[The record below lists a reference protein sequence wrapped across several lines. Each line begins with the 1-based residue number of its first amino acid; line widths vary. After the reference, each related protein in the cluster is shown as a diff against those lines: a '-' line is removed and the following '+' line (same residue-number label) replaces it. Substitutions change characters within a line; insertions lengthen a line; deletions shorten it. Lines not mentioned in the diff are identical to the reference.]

1 MANTLQDL
9 EVNEL
14 SSNIPRRSN
23 KKIRKRKQLDSLLK
37 FRPVKKRSD
46 DILRSSED
54 ELFLPEQK
62 LSISRHTSRHS
73 SFCKYSQRILTI
85 LTLCTFLSICIG
97 LIYANIQLK
106 SNVQD
111 LSVRISA
118 MEKRYSKAD
127 LSNALITIEQL
138 KNRLNMLEHWNLSL
152 ISNQLQKLQ
161 LNMLLNEKDTFPS
174 KSRDLEKREMLD
186 ANEHILNWNDEIN
199 SLRNQPQTVNH
210 TAQFQILIKNFDD
223 LSSFVYISSNRTT
236 KILTDLGLNLDKLRN
251 KLDDCQ
257 CTSNSSL
264 NSTTNVNDKQN
275 DGELMSVKRR
285 QLFVG
290 VLDNKFWTN
299 EKLRAYF
306 IKHGTMN
313 DNQYILDCQV
323 MSYKEARFAGKS
335 FAFIEFND
343 KACVDLCMSKRSQFY
358 DEYGITIKRLLPD
371 SITKCQRLIS
381 SPEIVIRLSSP
392 DSLFTDGNL
401 RSYFGTYGTIRDL
414 KILEEEGTAGI
425 CFITF
430 DDVDSSD
437 RVLLDVPHYLNEKL
451 LLIDKYSAPEHV
463 CSLSQYTHIDKKD
476 AYRVRRWY
484 SIFRNLSDFIRPIT
498 VLYKT
503 RYALTKYQFGEQI
516 CASREN
522 LNAKR
527 ESLVEVENAHNDVKQ
542 NCNQLRKVNE
552 NLRQQIAD
560 IQEKNEKMKANY
572 EYQIEE
578 QQRKNQELQNA
589 ISYLQDNSL

>member
-1 MANTLQDL
+1 MASTLQDL

-37 FRPVKKRSD
+37 FRPAKKRSD

-73 SFCKYSQRILTI
+73 SLCKYSQCII
-85 LTLCTFLSICIG
+85 SIFTLCTFLSICIG

-106 SNVQD
+106 SHVQD
-111 LSVRISA
+111 LSVRINA
-118 MEKRYSKAD
+118 MEKRYSETD
-127 LSNALITIEQL
+127 LSDALITIEQL
-138 KNRLNMLEHWNLSL
+138 RNRLNMLEHWNLSL

-161 LNMLLNEKDTFPS
+161 LNMLLNEKDILPS
-174 KSRDLEKREMLD
+174 KSRNLERRRKFD
-186 ANEHILNWNDEIN
+186 ANAHILNWNDEIN
-199 SLRNQPQTVNH
+199 SLRNQAQTVDY
-210 TAQFQILIKNFDD
+210 TAQFQGLKKNFVD

-236 KILTDLGLNLDKLRN
+236 KILTELELNLDELRN

-257 CTSNSSL
+257 CISNSSL

-275 DGELMSVKRR
+275 EGELMSVKRR

-323 MSYKEARFAGKS
+323 MSYSEARFAGKS

-343 KACVDLCMSKRSQFY
+343 QACVDLCMSKRSQFH

-392 DSLFTDGNL
+392 DSLFTDENL

-414 KILEEEGTAGI
+414 KILDEEDTAGI
-425 CFITF
+425 CLITF

-451 LLIDKYSAPEHV
+451 LSIHKYSTPEYV
-463 CSLSQYTHIDKKD
+463 CSLSQYTYIDEKD

-484 SIFRNLSDFIRPIT
+484 PILRNLTDFVRPIT

-516 CASREN
+516 RASREN

-560 IQEKNEKMKANY
+560 IQEKNEKMKADY

-578 QQRKNQELQNA
+578 QQRKNQELQDA
-589 ISYLQDNSL
+589 ISYLRDNS